1 MGNASA
7 CLSALCNILAMK
19 LPIRN
24 RTSQYCMFRP
34 SYALTP
40 GLLESTKKAAFCYK
54 RDHK

>member
-7 CLSALCNILAMK
+7 CLSPLCNILAMK
-19 LPIRN
+19 LLIRN

-34 SYALTP
+34 SYVLTP

>member
-7 CLSALCNILAMK
+7 CLSALCDILAMK

-34 SYALTP
+34 SYALNP
-40 GLLESTKKAAFCYK
+40 GPLESTKKAAFCYK